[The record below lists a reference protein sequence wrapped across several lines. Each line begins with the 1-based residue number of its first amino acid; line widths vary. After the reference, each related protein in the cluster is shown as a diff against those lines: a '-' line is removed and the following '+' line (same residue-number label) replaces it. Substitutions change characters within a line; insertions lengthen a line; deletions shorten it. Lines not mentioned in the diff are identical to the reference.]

1 MTASSLAFGIPLAL
15 PLALCAA
22 FVLCQAVLILFA
34 DVSVLDGCKIWQ
46 LASFF
51 FSFYFF
57 PLLEN
62 RELLGELD
70 GIDVLLQ
77 QLSVS
82 NSYASCLPW
91 RYMACFKWEV
101 ELEIVGRNKP
111 CDASRT
117 EYVGRFEVTS
127 ELHRLPPFLS
137 HLPFLTRYHDVS
149 AVGLPTNPACR
160 PLAFVSPKE
169 ACFLLKCIFLG
180 REYRIILSWP
190 TPKIIYF
197 LSFQSA
203 SKVHSVH
210 LESRKAQGV
219 PVPVQWDRGH
229 RGLGGR
235 GGGGLGRV
243 PETGIRH

>member
-1 MTASSLAFGIPLAL
+1 MPFDANKLYCSEVLAILLQDNDGEAPSRYWHSVRIGARLVSDDDSKLSCLWHPLAL

-51 FSFYFF
+51 FSSSIFF

-91 RYMACFKWEV
+91 RYMACIFKWEV
-101 ELEIVGRNKP
+101 ELEIVGRNQP
-111 CDASRT
+111 CDEAIWGVLAGFRSHWRHM
-117 EYVGRFEVTS
+117 V
-127 ELHRLPPFLS
+127 RLLS
-137 HLPFLTRYHDVS
+137 
-149 AVGLPTNPACR
+149 
-160 PLAFVSPKE
+160 
-169 ACFLLKCIFLG
+169 
-180 REYRIILSWP
+180 
-190 TPKIIYF
+190 
-197 LSFQSA
+197 
-203 SKVHSVH
+203 
-210 LESRKAQGV
+210 
-219 PVPVQWDRGH
+219 
-229 RGLGGR
+229 
-235 GGGGLGRV
+235 
-243 PETGIRH
+243 